1 MQVIRDALTSADPAG
16 ASEYATRTEQVM
28 KELDALDAQ
37 LRQVYGALPEAAR
50 NLVTTHDG
58 YRYLASTYGL
68 HIAGFVSASAS
79 GEPSIQQRQRLRRTV
94 EDLKVPAIYLDKS
107 TAMRSPVL
115 TELARE
121 AQVRTGVLYSD
132 TLDAQAPHYA
142 QMMLANAHTIALCSG
157 NGSGSDSSGASC
169 SDTNSS

>member
-1 MQVIRDALTSADPAG
+1 MRCQCQRRAEYSA
-16 ASEYATRTEQVM
+16 
-28 KELDALDAQ
+28 
-37 LRQVYGALPEAAR
+37 
-50 NLVTTHDG
+50 
-58 YRYLASTYGL
+58 
-68 HIAGFVSASAS
+68 ASAPAS
-79 GEPSIQQRQRLRRTV
+79 RTV

-157 NGSGSDSSGASC
+157 AGFWRRFFGC
-169 SDTNSS
+169 

>member
-1 MQVIRDALTSADPAG
+1 
-16 ASEYATRTEQVM
+16 M
-28 KELDALDAQ
+28 KELDSLDAQ
-37 LRQVYGALPEAAR
+37 LRQVYGGLPESAR

-121 AQVRTGVLYSD
+121 AQVRTGVLYSGYPGCAGSSLRAD
-132 TLDAQAPHYA
+132 DAGE
-142 QMMLANAHTIALCSG
+142 CSHDCAVLG
-157 NGSGSDSSGASC
+157 GWFWRRFFGC
-169 SDTNSS
+169 

>member
-1 MQVIRDALTSADPAG
+1 M
-16 ASEYATRTEQVM
+16 
-28 KELDALDAQ
+28 
-37 LRQVYGALPEAAR
+37 
-50 NLVTTHDG
+50 
-58 YRYLASTYGL
+58 

-121 AQVRTGVLYSD
+121 AEVRTGVLYSD

-157 NGSGSDSSGASC
+157 NGSGHSSNGDSGDSSSGASC
-169 SDTNSS
+169 SETSTS

>member
-1 MQVIRDALTSADPAG
+1 M
-16 ASEYATRTEQVM
+16 
-28 KELDALDAQ
+28 
-37 LRQVYGALPEAAR
+37 
-50 NLVTTHDG
+50 
-58 YRYLASTYGL
+58 

-157 NGSGSDSSGASC
+157 NSSGASPGGDSSGASC
-169 SDTNSS
+169 SEASAS